1 MKKSSKIWLA
11 IAGVALI
18 VLGVL
23 CICNPVESLFA
34 SAWMLGCL
42 ILVSGIFMLVF
53 TIRTQLFL
61 PNSGTRMLSALL
73 QIAIGTFFLFN
84 NTALTVSLPFVF
96 AFWVLVEGITLI
108 IESFDFK
115 KFMFTYWWCILILG
129 ILITFFGLAGLRNPE
144 FAGVTLTT
152 LIGIGLILV
161 GVAYIV
167 ALCGINKFERN
178 VKGLKDE
185 VLKSLQET
193 QE

>member
-34 SAWMLGCL
+34 SAWLLGCL

-73 QIAIGTFFLFN
+73 QIFLGLFFLFH

-96 AFWVLVEGITLI
+96 AFWVMIEGVTLI

-115 KFMFTYWWCILILG
+115 KFMFTYWWCILLLG
-129 ILITFFGLAGLRNPE
+129 VVITVLGFFGLRNPE
-144 FAGVTLTT
+144 AAGVTLTT

-178 VKGLKDE
+178 IKGIKDE
-185 VLKSLQET
+185 VLNSLNGMQE
-193 QE
+193 

>member
-18 VLGVL
+18 AVGIVCL
-23 CICNPVESLFA
+23 CNPVETLFA
-34 SAWMLGCL
+34 SAWLLGCL
-42 ILVSGIFMLVF
+42 ITISGIFMLVF

-129 ILITFFGLAGLRNPE
+129 ILITFLGLAGLRNPE

-185 VLKSLQET
+185 VLKSLQGT